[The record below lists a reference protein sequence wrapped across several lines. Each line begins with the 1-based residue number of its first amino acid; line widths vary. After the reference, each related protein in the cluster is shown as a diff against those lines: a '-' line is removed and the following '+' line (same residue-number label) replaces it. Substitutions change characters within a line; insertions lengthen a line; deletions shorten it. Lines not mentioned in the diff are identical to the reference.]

1 MREKEKKV
9 KKEKKE
15 KEKTLDKTQEK
26 KGHIKKKQERNFRR
40 RRVCPRKR
48 GWKRGGGVVL
58 VLSDGVANEDAVSW
72 SSTNQE
78 A

>member
-1 MREKEKKV
+1 VREKEKKV

-40 RRVCPRKR
+40 RRCVPTEK
-48 GWKRGGGVVL
+48 GVEKGGG
-58 VLSDGVANEDAVSW
+58 GGF
-72 SSTNQE
+72 
-78 A
+78 